1 MGIVGQPFHGIPSQ
15 THEYI
20 EWYLANLIP
29 FLNMQGPQVTVDIGV
44 SNTSVETH
52 QMKSQQRARRRRTPP
67 ILASCSIKILSHL
80 IIHLHSL
87 YFNNNHSQILTIV
100 HTHLY
105 QLLKNL
111 LPICLVQTL
120 ECQSQLIHTCKI
132 CTPLNTHHIILMML
146 AILLACN
153 I

>member
-52 QMKSQQRARRRRTPP
+52 QMKPQQCAQRRRTPMHP
-67 ILASCSIKILSHL
+67 NTLNSRIV
-80 IIHLHSL
+80 
-87 YFNNNHSQILTIV
+87 FNEDMNSTRYSFAFFVSQ
-100 HTHLY
+100 
-105 QLLKNL
+105 
-111 LPICLVQTL
+111 
-120 ECQSQLIHTCKI
+120 
-132 CTPLNTHHIILMML
+132 
-146 AILLACN
+146 
-153 I
+153 